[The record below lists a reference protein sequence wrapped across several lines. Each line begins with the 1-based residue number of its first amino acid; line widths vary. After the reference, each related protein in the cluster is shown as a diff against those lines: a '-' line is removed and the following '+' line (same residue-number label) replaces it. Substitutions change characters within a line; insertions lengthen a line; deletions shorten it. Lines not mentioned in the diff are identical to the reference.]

1 MEFDRLSKMSDEL
14 SVLTKALQQRSPME
28 KLEQIVKDL
37 LGKRYSKESLLAEF
51 ESFRQTT
58 TDEDY
63 EEVVLDVMDFLTG
76 WCSPHKRIDTP
87 HTATLT
93 DDNELT
99 YFIIHQLSVIE
110 KAIEQFHHSL
120 EQKHFN
126 LQKAELLGN
135 SRIVGKLNQRQLALL
150 EHIFTH
156 QRGTEAG

>member
-1 MEFDRLSKMSDEL
+1 VDFDRLSKMSDEL
-14 SVLTKALQQRSPME
+14 SLLTKALQQRSPME

-37 LGKRYSKESLLAEF
+37 LGKGYSKESLLAEF

-126 LQKAELLGN
+126 LQEAEQLLTHRYVKSS
-135 SRIVGKLNQRQLALL
+135 SR
-150 EHIFTH
+150 
-156 QRGTEAG
+156 

>member
-1 MEFDRLSKMSDEL
+1 MSDEL
-14 SVLTKALQQRSPME
+14 SVLKEALQQSRPIE

-37 LGKRYSKESLLAEF
+37 LGKGYSKESILAEF
-51 ESFRQTT
+51 ESFRERTR
-58 TDEDY
+58 DENY
-63 EEVVLDVMDFLTG
+63 EDVVLDVMDFITG
-76 WCSPHKRIDTP
+76 WCSPHKCIDTP

-110 KAIEQFHHSL
+110 KAIEQFHHYL

-126 LQKAELLGN
+126 LQEAEQLLEN

-150 EHIFTH
+150 EHVLKNSH
-156 QRGTEAG
+156 QMSSF

>member
-1 MEFDRLSKMSDEL
+1 MDYLF
-14 SVLTKALQQRSPME
+14 LTKALQQRRTME

-37 LGKRYSKESLLAEF
+37 LGKGYSKESLLAEF

-93 DDNELT
+93 N
-99 YFIIHQLSVIE
+99 
-110 KAIEQFHHSL
+110 
-120 EQKHFN
+120 
-126 LQKAELLGN
+126 
-135 SRIVGKLNQRQLALL
+135 
-150 EHIFTH
+150 
-156 QRGTEAG
+156 